1 MKESK
6 DIENIQVGSRLK
18 ELRAKRRLS
27 IAALSEA
34 SQVSTGLISQIEHDK
49 VVPSVVTLWR
59 LSQALETSISY
70 FFEEA
75 EAPAH
80 HVLKKG
86 EQRKLL
92 TDKGHTEYTLY
103 TPSDPQRM
111 LDMCKVCIQP
121 GQIIEEDAMDLVSHE
136 GEECGVV
143 LEGTMIVRIRDQE
156 IVLEEGDSITFRSTE
171 PHKYL
176 NRSDKRCVSM
186 WSMTP
191 TFF

>member
-1 MKESK
+1 MKEGK

-18 ELRAKRRLS
+18 KLRGKRKMS

-86 EQRKLL
+86 AQRKLI
-92 TDKGHTEYTLY
+92 TDKGRTEYTLY
-103 TPSDPQRM
+103 TPSDPTRM

-143 LEGTMIVRIRDQE
+143 LEGEMVVRIRDQE
-156 IVLEEGDSITFRSTE
+156 IVLDEGDSITFKSTE

-176 NRSDKRCVSM
+176 NRSDKRCVSI

>member
-1 MKESK
+1 MRDDKNP
-6 DIENIQVGSRLK
+6 DALHVGARLK
-18 ELRAKRRLS
+18 ELRKNEKLS
-27 IAALSEA
+27 IATLSER

-59 LSQALETSISY
+59 LSQALKTNISY
-70 FFEEA
+70 FFEED
-75 EAPAH
+75 EAPTRQIIR
-80 HVLKKG
+80 KG
-86 EQRKLL
+86 NQRILL

-103 TPSDPQRM
+103 TSTNPMRT

-121 GQIIEEDAMDLVSHE
+121 GQIIEEDFMDLATHE

-143 LEGTMIVRIRDQE
+143 LSGEVTVRLGNEE
-156 IVLEEGDSITFRSTE
+156 ITLYEGDSITFKSTI

-176 NRSDKRCVSM
+176 NHSDEVSVSM

>member
-1 MKESK
+1 MKDSK
-6 DIENIQVGSRLK
+6 DIENIQVGAKLK
-18 ELRAKRRLS
+18 ELRGKKKLS

-59 LSQALETSISY
+59 LSQALDASISC

-75 EAPAH
+75 EAPLH
-80 HVLKKG
+80 YVLKKG
-86 EQRKLL
+86 TQRILL
-92 TDKGHTEYTLY
+92 TDKGNTEYTLY
-103 TPSDPQRM
+103 TPTDPQR
-111 LDMCKVCIQP
+111 LIDMCKVVIQP
-121 GQIIEEDAMDLVSHE
+121 GQTVEEDSMSLVTHE

-143 LEGTMIVRIRDQE
+143 LEGQMTIRIRDQE
-156 IVLEEGDSITFRSTE
+156 IVLDEGDSITFKSTE

-176 NRSDKRCVSM
+176 NRSDRPCVSI
-186 WSMTP
+186 WNMTP